1 MTFQAEWLSG
11 QFRDCNGLSNGLNL
25 PEEVVR
31 LDAVYT
37 AIENG
42 LTGGPIFNE
51 TVDTATG
58 GDATATIINVDNIA
72 TALTKTVLAGQGGG
86 GGDGGNGGEGGFK
99 GSGGDGGKG
108 GNGGVNGGAAGNG
121 GLGGNGGAGGNGGNG
136 GDGGDA
142 GFFVPS
148 PYNIG
153 VANVGSPILLANQPS
168 LMSIVGG
175 KAGSGGGGGQ
185 GGDGVG
191 RGKGANGGRG
201 GSGGHGPVGG
211 NGGTGGNGGKGGLN
225 AAGGNGGDGGDGGNG
240 IGHIFL
246 NNIEI
251 IEELPVA
258 STSGKYLFA

>member
-1 MTFQAEWLSG
+1 MGLGAGEGRGSCPAPPYRATQVNWPNGCPLNMPCCNEYGFCKTEAEWLSG

-58 GDATATIINVDNIA
+58 GDATATIVNVDNIA

-86 GGDGGNGGEGGFK
+86 GGDGGN
-99 GSGGDGGKG
+99 G

-191 RGKGANGGRG
+191 RGK
-201 GSGGHGPVGG
+201 
-211 NGGTGGNGGKGGLN
+211 
-225 AAGGNGGDGGDGGNG
+225 
-240 IGHIFL
+240 
-246 NNIEI
+246 
-251 IEELPVA
+251 
-258 STSGKYLFA
+258 